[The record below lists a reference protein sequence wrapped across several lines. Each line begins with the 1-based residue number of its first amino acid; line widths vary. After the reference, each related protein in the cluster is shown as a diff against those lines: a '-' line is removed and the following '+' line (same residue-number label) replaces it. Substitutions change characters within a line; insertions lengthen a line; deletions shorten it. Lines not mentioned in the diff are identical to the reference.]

1 MRLESHAPLNSFGGG
16 YYIFIRRLTVLLITS
31 ILLVCVSGICAGRHA
46 YADEDLPY
54 EIRATIITTEDYD
67 GLYLTT
73 PGGFLGLGAQ
83 EYHFTQDNLVSSQ
96 DLDNGF
102 HKYTVVYQVDK
113 QAPNNHR
120 MGKKVTYRLENDNN
134 ELGDFQ
140 ELTIKKDDQQNVYYS
155 EFIYKETATKTV
167 PFSFIDEKNN
177 TLVARKEIDDF
188 PILLNGAED
197 IANISLNDNQSAN
210 VAEVYVELK
219 DDGSFEASIEPSL
232 KVVGTTL
239 SINGS
244 LYTVQSV
251 AKQGEGIV
259 AHVKK
264 VETVTKNITFTV
276 KRPYTLGKADITWKI
291 SSDIASSQV
300 KTSIPEGKDDIV
312 FTASITYKKDN
323 PSLKLEMLP
332 NAMRVLPWYGA
343 ANLMDENF
351 DAQSGTYTATLARTV
366 YLKVISLKKNT
377 SYVSVGRAPLVKNL
391 NFTLKDAQGTTVDA
405 QVQAVDDYSGG
416 SYILHNI
423 VPGAYTFTLSS
434 NDEATRNTYDLRG
447 VYRVKLTEDGVL
459 SMNHLGDGKDQWFYA
474 PGSRNNMYSSANDY
488 ALAGTKTKFTI
499 ALANKPRFEKSVR
512 VLAKSTNAAVDHTDD
527 ALEPQNAPV
536 ASTTGTG
543 NNGTPNQF
551 ASSVYANVG
560 DTVEYDVAI
569 KLPQNYNLT
578 WKFGTSWSA
587 GLLCPLSFS
596 DTIDPRLK
604 VDPLSIRVLD
614 SKNQAVN
621 DVTAMYDP
629 TGHTISVHDKR
640 APLISDTSDPQDL
653 GGSFTKEFS
662 LRPNTEEFHLHFSAT
677 ITSFKKAQDGKE
689 ENINNVVED
698 SKTTIT
704 PYTRLSVKKLWHD
717 AKSNELADVPT
728 ETYVQ
733 LLANGTAQGDKVKLD
748 KQNNWQHMFSDLPT
762 QDKEGKNIKYTVV
775 EVGEKDGSISIDDK
789 KYQVVYETND
799 GITTITNKAK
809 PVTPPVPPTPPA
821 PEPPAPTPEPPT
833 PEPPAPQPEPAPVP
847 SLPLPQPQ
855 LQIPAARLVPAE
867 TLQAPAVTPMP
878 EPAPA
883 PATPAPALPQT
894 GDECAPAA
902 LLGSIAAFLSISFC
916 ALGLALH
923 TRTRVRG

>member
-1 MRLESHAPLNSFGGG
+1 M
-16 YYIFIRRLTVLLITS
+16 
-31 ILLVCVSGICAGRHA
+31 
-46 YADEDLPY
+46 
-54 EIRATIITTEDYD
+54 
-67 GLYLTT
+67 
-73 PGGFLGLGAQ
+73 
-83 EYHFTQDNLVSSQ
+83 
-96 DLDNGF
+96 
-102 HKYTVVYQVDK
+102 
-113 QAPNNHR
+113 
-120 MGKKVTYRLENDNN
+120 
-134 ELGDFQ
+134 
-140 ELTIKKDDQQNVYYS
+140 
-155 EFIYKETATKTV
+155 
-167 PFSFIDEKNN
+167 
-177 TLVARKEIDDF
+177 
-188 PILLNGAED
+188 
-197 IANISLNDNQSAN
+197 
-210 VAEVYVELK
+210 
-219 DDGSFEASIEPSL
+219 
-232 KVVGTTL
+232 
-239 SINGS
+239 
-244 LYTVQSV
+244 
-251 AKQGEGIV
+251 
-259 AHVKK
+259 
-264 VETVTKNITFTV
+264 
-276 KRPYTLGKADITWKI
+276 
-291 SSDIASSQV
+291 
-300 KTSIPEGKDDIV
+300 
-312 FTASITYKKDN
+312 
-323 PSLKLEMLP
+323 
-332 NAMRVLPWYGA
+332 
-343 ANLMDENF
+343 
-351 DAQSGTYTATLARTV
+351 
-366 YLKVISLKKNT
+366 
-377 SYVSVGRAPLVKNL
+377 
-391 NFTLKDAQGTTVDA
+391 
-405 QVQAVDDYSGG
+405 QAVGDYGGG

-474 PGSRNNMYSSANDY
+474 PGSTNNMYSSVNDY

-499 ALANKPRFEKSVR
+499 ALADKPRFEKSVH
-512 VLAKSTNAAVDHTDD
+512 VLAKSTNAPVDHTDG

-662 LRPNTEEFHLHFSAT
+662 LRQNTEELHLRFSAT
-677 ITSFKKAQDGKE
+677 ITSFKKTQDGKE
-689 ENINNVVED
+689 ENINNLVED

-733 LLANGTAQGDKVKLD
+733 LLTNGTAQGDRVKLD

-821 PEPPAPTPEPPT
+821 PEPKPTPEPT
-833 PEPPAPQPEPAPVP
+833 PKP

-855 LQIPAARLVPAE
+855 LKIPAARLVPAE
-867 TLQAPAVTPMP
+867 TLQAPAITLAPK
-878 EPAPA
+878 PAPA
-883 PATPAPALPQT
+883 PAAPEPALPQT

-902 LLGSIAAFLSISFC
+902 LLESIAALLSISFC
-916 ALGLALH
+916 ALGFVLH
-923 TRTRVRG
+923 ARAHVRG

>member
-1 MRLESHAPLNSFGGG
+1 MLLFVLLQIPLGGG
-16 YYIFIRRLTVLLITS
+16 YSYIRRLITRIICSVLL
-31 ILLVCVSGICAGRHA
+31 LVASVLCTTGYA
-46 YADEDLPY
+46 YAQDDIPY

-73 PGGFLGLGAQ
+73 PGGFLGWGAQ

-120 MGKKVTYRLENDNN
+120 MGEKVRYRLENDDN

-140 ELTIKKDDQQNVYYS
+140 ELTIKKDDQKNVYYS

-167 PFSFIDEKNN
+167 PFSFIDEQNN
-177 TLVARKEIDDF
+177 TLVARKEIDEF
-188 PILLNGAED
+188 PILLNGVED
-197 IANISLNDNQSAN
+197 IANISLNDDQSAN
-210 VAEVYVELK
+210 VAEVYVEPK

-251 AKQGEGIV
+251 VKQGEGIV

-264 VETVTKNITFTV
+264 VETVSKNITFTV

-291 SSDIASSQV
+291 SSEIASSQV

-312 FTASITYKKDN
+312 FTTSVTYKKDN
-323 PSLKLEMLP
+323 PALKLEMLP
-332 NAMRVLPWYGA
+332 NSMRILPWYGA
-343 ANLMDENF
+343 ANLMNENF
-351 DAQSGTYTATLARTV
+351 DAQAGTYTATLARTV

-434 NDEATRNTYDLRG
+434 NDETTRNTYDLRG
-447 VYRVKLTEDGVL
+447 EYRVKLTEDGVL

-512 VLAKSTNAAVDHTDD
+512 VLAKSTNAAVDHTDG

-569 KLPQNYNLT
+569 TLPQNYNLT

-604 VDPLSIRVLD
+604 VDPSSIRVLD
-614 SKNQAVN
+614 SKNQVVDGVAA
-621 DVTAMYDP
+621 TYEP
-629 TGHTISVHDKR
+629 TGHTITVHDKR

-662 LRPNTEEFHLHFSAT
+662 LRPNTEELHLRFSAT
-677 ITSFKKAQDGKE
+677 ITSFKQAQDGKE
-689 ENINNVVED
+689 QNINNVVED

-704 PYTRLSVKKLWHD
+704 PYTRLSVKKLWRD
-717 AKSNELADVPT
+717 ANANELVDAPA

-748 KQNNWQHMFSDLPT
+748 KQNKWQHMFSDLPT
-762 QDKEGKNIKYTVV
+762 QDKEGKSIKYTVV

-809 PVTPPVPPTPPA
+809 PVTPPTPPTPPI
-821 PEPPAPTPEPPT
+821 PPT
-833 PEPPAPQPEPAPVP
+833 PPQPSAK
-847 SLPLPQPQ
+847 PQ
-855 LQIPAARLVPAE
+855 VSS
-867 TLQAPAVTPMP
+867 V
-878 EPAPA
+878 
-883 PATPAPALPQT
+883 PQT
-894 GDECAPAA
+894 GDSSMEHVGILGTMA
-902 LLGSIAAFLSISFC
+902 LLSCMG
-916 ALGLALH
+916 GLVMAH
-923 TRTRVRG
+923 RKKHS

>member
-1 MRLESHAPLNSFGGG
+1 MRICSCGFGLYGERVKTMISCALARLVTNTSGGG
-16 YYIFIRRLTVLLITS
+16 YSYIRRLITRIICSVLF
-31 ILLVCVSGICAGRHA
+31 LVASVFCTTGYA
-46 YADEDLPY
+46 YAQDDISY

-73 PGGFLGLGAQ
+73 PGGLLGWGAQ

-120 MGKKVTYRLENDNN
+120 MGERVRYRLENDDN

-140 ELTIKKDDQQNVYYS
+140 ELTIKKDDQKNVYYS

-177 TLVARKEIDDF
+177 TLVVRKEIDDF

-197 IANISLNDNQSAN
+197 IANISFNDDQSAN
-210 VAEVYVELK
+210 VAEVYVEPK

-251 AKQGEGIV
+251 AKQDKGIV

-291 SSDIASSQV
+291 SSEIASSQV

-312 FTASITYKKDN
+312 FTTSVTYKKDN
-323 PSLKLEMLP
+323 PALKLEMLP
-332 NAMRVLPWYGA
+332 NSMRVLPWYGA
-343 ANLMDENF
+343 ANLMNENF
-351 DAQSGTYTATLARTV
+351 DAQAGTYTATLARTV

-391 NFTLKDAQGTTVDA
+391 NFTLKNAQGTTVDA

-512 VLAKSTNAAVDHTDD
+512 VVDRGAAN
-527 ALEPQNAPV
+527 QNEF
-536 ASTTGTG
+536 T
-543 NNGTPNQF
+543 
-551 ASSVYANVG
+551 SSVYANVG

-569 KLPQNYNLT
+569 TLPQNYNLT

-604 VDPLSIRVLD
+604 VDPSSIRVLD
-614 SKNQAVN
+614 SKNQVVDGVVA
-621 DVTAMYDP
+621 TYDQ
-629 TGHTISVHDKR
+629 TKHTISVHDKR

-662 LRPNTEEFHLHFSAT
+662 LRPNTEELHLHFSAT

-717 AKSNELADVPT
+717 ANDNELVDVPDK
-728 ETYVQ
+728 TYVQ
-733 LLANGTAQGDKVKLD
+733 LLANGTAQGNKIKLD
-748 KQNNWQHMFSDLPT
+748 KQNKWQYVFSDLPT
-762 QDKEGKNIKYTVV
+762 QDKEGKNINYTVV

-809 PVTPPVPPTPPA
+809 PITPPVPPTPPSSSK
-821 PEPPAPTPEPPT
+821 EP
-833 PEPPAPQPEPAPVP
+833 QV
-847 SLPLPQPQ
+847 SS
-855 LQIPAARLVPAE
+855 V
-867 TLQAPAVTPMP
+867 
-878 EPAPA
+878 
-883 PATPAPALPQT
+883 PQT
-894 GDECAPAA
+894 GDNAMQDVGMIVGMA
-902 LLGSIAAFLSISFC
+902 LFVYTGGLLLSYRKKRS
-916 ALGLALH
+916 
-923 TRTRVRG
+923 